1 MELYVFVGI
10 IKYLEHGG
18 EDCIVSTT
26 LDVVTQYLIERMK
39 EHLELMYEEECNGL
53 DSVLSD
59 MCTRQQW
66 DYLMNYSAA
75 CVYDCV
81 ILEEKVH
88 SDEHILKH
96 LIRQSTDPQK
106 TLNKTNNI
114 IV

>member
-26 LDVVTQYLIERMK
+26 LDVVVQYLIEKMK
-39 EHLELMYEEECNGL
+39 VHLELMYCEEFN
-53 DSVLSD
+53 SILSD
-59 MCTRQQW
+59 MSTEEQW
-66 DYLMNYSAA
+66 DYLMNYSAS

-106 TLNKTNNI
+106 TLNKTNNS